1 MLCRF
6 SLNEPPA
13 YAVAGLIRAALKE
26 QVALMPLNNNRI
38 PVALSSSSHRS
49 GLTDIGNSVDFVLVA
64 IFPDDF
70 AWKHDAVLS
79 EVNLDLHIHFYAV

>member
-13 YAVAGLIRAALKE
+13 YAVAGLIWAALKE
-26 QVALMPLNNNRI
+26 QVALMPLNNNGI
-38 PVALSSSSHRS
+38 PVALASGSHRCS
-49 GLTDIGNSVDFVLVA
+49 LSNISNPVDFVLVA